1 MVVTNKIPRQQAS
14 GNQFFP
20 LAAAGGGGHGLSGV
34 TAAQNSLSCSSRA
47 MFSGVST
54 SSASMLPPPS
64 LPGYSDALP
73 SKLLAL
79 SLRAASAIPHP
90 KSQPYMSNRG
100 ELPII
105 TPLGSK

>member
-1 MVVTNKIPRQQAS
+1 MVVTNKIRRQQAS

-20 LAAAGGGGHGLSGV
+20 LAAAGGGHGLSGV

-73 SKLLAL
+73 SDLLAL
-79 SLRAASAIPHP
+79 PLRAASGLPHP

-100 ELPII
+100 ELPSI
-105 TPLGSK
+105 TPLQSK